1 MTASEQRLAV
11 ALGVILVAGV
21 SFLGLNKMKA
31 WKLRVDTLAREVADA
46 RADADELLARKD
58 FWDQRSA
65 WLAEKQPPYTKAGEA
80 TTSIL
85 NTVDELATR
94 HGVSIPLKQPNESTE
109 RAGLTSAAVTLKVV
123 GEMKPVMNWL
133 YDLQQPE
140 AFIAVPAM
148 TIIPNDEDSSKI
160 ELNLRVEKWFR
171 LPAS

>member
-11 ALGVILVAGV
+11 ALGIILVAGGAFV
-21 SFLGLNKMKA
+21 GLGKMKA
-31 WKLRVDTLAREVADA
+31 WKLRVDLLAREVADA
-46 RADADELLARKD
+46 RAEAEELLARKD

-65 WLAEKQPPYTKAGEA
+65 WLAEKQPPFTKPAEA
-80 TTSIL
+80 ISSIL
-85 NTVDELATR
+85 NAVDELAAR
-94 HGVSIPLKQPNESTE
+94 HGVSIPFKQPNESSE

-140 AFIAVPAM
+140 SFIAVPAM
-148 TIIPNDEDSSKI
+148 TITPSDQESSKI